1 MVAMKPDRPHT
12 KHSDAPALKP
22 VAFTVVWAFVLWTL
36 MFSPLTAP
44 FFNFWLMMS
53 IAALSLTTC
62 ATIFMPKW
70 WKRIDLSL
78 SNILLGVGLAVAL
91 WLFFWLGDKIAA
103 FLFSTARPEIN
114 AIYGIKGGISPY
126 FLSLLLLF
134 VIGPAEEI
142 FWRRFVQ
149 ERLSQ
154 RYGLNCGFLIA
165 TALYTAVHLA
175 SCNFMLIMAALV
187 AGTFWGLL
195 YRFFPQRFAAILLSH
210 ALWDAAVF
218 VWFPI
223 M

>member
-1 MVAMKPDRPHT
+1 MKYNPPT
-12 KHSDAPALKP
+12 KHAPASTLKP
-22 VAFTVVWAFVLWTL
+22 VVFTVLWAFVLWTL
-36 MFSPLTAP
+36 MFAPFTAP
-44 FFNFWLMMS
+44 YFNFWLTMTV
-53 IAALSLTTC
+53 AALSLSTC
-62 ATIFMPKW
+62 ATIFSPKW
-70 WKRIDLSL
+70 WRRLDFSF
-78 SNILLGVGLAVAL
+78 SNILLGIAIAMVL
-91 WLFFWLGDKIAA
+91 WLFFWLGDKVAA
-103 FLFSTARPEIN
+103 MLFSTARPEIN

-126 FLSLLLLF
+126 LLSCLLLL

-142 FWRRFVQ
+142 FWRGFVQ

-154 RYGLNCGFLIA
+154 RLGQNRGFLIA
-165 TALYTAVHLA
+165 TVLYTSVHLA

-195 YRFFPQRFAAILLSH
+195 YRFFPQRYTAIILSH

>member
-1 MVAMKPDRPHT
+1 MKSDTPHT
-12 KHSDAPALKP
+12 KHQHTSAMKP
-22 VAFTVVWAFVLWTL
+22 VVFSVLWAFVLWTL
-36 MFSPLTAP
+36 MFAPFSAP
-44 FFNFWLMMS
+44 FFNFWLIMT
-53 IAALSLTTC
+53 IAALSLSTC
-62 ATIFMPKW
+62 ATIFMPQW
-70 WKRIDLSL
+70 WRRLRFSP
-78 SNILLGVGLAVAL
+78 SNILIGIGIAVVL
-91 WLFFWLGDKIAA
+91 WLFFWIGDKIAS

-126 FLSLLLLF
+126 LLSLLLLF

-142 FWRRFVQ
+142 FWRGFVQ

-154 RYGLNCGFLIA
+154 RWGLNKGFVIA
-165 TALYTAVHLA
+165 TALYTSVHLA

-187 AGTFWGLL
+187 AGASWGLL
-195 YRFFPQRFAAILLSH
+195 YRFFPQRYTAIIVSH

>member
-1 MVAMKPDRPHT
+1 MKSDTPHT
-12 KHSDAPALKP
+12 KHQHTSAMKP
-22 VAFTVVWAFVLWTL
+22 VVFSVLWAFVLWTL
-36 MFSPLTAP
+36 MFAPFSAP
-44 FFNFWLMMS
+44 FFNFWLIMT
-53 IAALSLTTC
+53 IAALSLSTC
-62 ATIFMPKW
+62 ATIFMPQW
-70 WKRIDLSL
+70 WRRLRFSP
-78 SNILLGVGLAVAL
+78 SNILIGIGIAVVL
-91 WLFFWLGDKIAA
+91 WLFFWIGDKIAS

-126 FLSLLLLF
+126 LLSLLLLF

-142 FWRRFVQ
+142 FWRGFVQ

-154 RYGLNCGFLIA
+154 RWGLNKGFIIA
-165 TALYTAVHLA
+165 TALYTSVHIA

-187 AGTFWGLL
+187 AGASWGLL
-195 YRFFPQRFAAILLSH
+195 YRFFPQRYTAIIVSH